1 MRLIV
6 PLFVLGGIW
15 TSTCLSL
22 SINVDKVVD
31 APPAEFTPN
40 PTPGGGGSKYLDS
53 PRFRIYN
60 YTTTSIANT
69 ALTILEA
76 GYTCFVDDL
85 GWRSTA
91 LTFNTA
97 NGAEL
102 SNSGP
107 YYKLNVYNV
116 GTLTGAAANTG
127 TDSTTGLA
135 FLNVVTQYLTNPSI
149 TVHEFGHALT
159 YTEKYWVNQVRT
171 GAWWETIAQF
181 VADTYQTSSICAH
194 ARAKYNQS
202 EGDSLIDINKVIS
215 DSFQVI
221 VDGTSG
227 SGNYYQAWPFF
238 TYLTNNP
245 DNVTTL
251 GWQLFPAVWTK
262 YKRDSNETPLH
273 VLERLVAPTSI
284 QTLVGR
290 YWARMSY
297 VDIGHKKMQ
306 LAFQKNRKSL
316 NYSNLDALGSG
327 KYRVKAA
334 RQPRYMGASIIPLKG
349 TGAITANVTATGNAP
364 FIATLAIQ
372 GSGGIVRYLDLNNGT
387 LAASVGTGE
396 GATLVVANTPDALLE
411 YDPFKLTA
419 DLNKG
424 LDYQLQLTGA
434 TA

>member
-1 MRLIV
+1 MQLLQLLIFCM
-6 PLFVLGGIW
+6 L
-15 TSTCLSL
+15 TTTTESASTLPE
-22 SINVDKVVD
+22 KVQD
-31 APPAEFTPN
+31 TPPAEFTPN
-40 PTPGGGGSKYLDS
+40 PTPGGGGTKYIDS

-60 YTTTSIANT
+60 YTTTTIANT

-76 GYTCFVDDL
+76 AYTCFVDDL
-85 GWRSTA
+85 GWRSTG

-97 NGAEL
+97 SSSAEL
-102 SNSGP
+102 SDSGP

-127 TDSTTGLA
+127 TDSTTGLS
-135 FLNVVTQYLTNPSI
+135 FLNVVTQYLTTPSI

-159 YTEKYWVNQVRT
+159 YTEKWWINQVRT

-181 VADTYQTSSICAH
+181 VADTYQTNSVCAH
-194 ARAKYNQS
+194 ARSKYNQS

-221 VDGTSG
+221 VDGTQG

-245 DNVTTL
+245 DNFTGL
-251 GWQLFPAVWTK
+251 GWEIFPAVWTK

-273 VLERLVAPTSI
+273 VLERVAAPTRV
-284 QTLVGR
+284 QTMVGR
-290 YWARMSY
+290 YWARMAY

-306 LAFQKNRKSL
+306 AAFQKSRKNL
-316 NYSNLDALGSG
+316 NYTNLDALGEG
-327 KYRVKAA
+327 RYRVKAA
-334 RQPRYMGASIIPLKG
+334 RQPRYMGASIVPLKG
-349 TGAITANVTATGNAP
+349 TGAISANVTVAGNAS
-364 FIATLAIQ
+364 FVATLAVL
-372 GSGGIVRYLDLNNGT
+372 GAGGAVRYLD
-387 LAASVGTGE
+387 VGE
-396 GATLVVANTPDALLE
+396 GGVQAVLRSGEEATLVVANTPDTLLV
-411 YDPFKLTA
+411 YDAFKLTA